1 MRLSQLR
8 PALLGVALIASGLTI
23 AAPAKQAE
31 AAIVGCSVSIAGRVT
46 TAGGPVPCQ
55 VSTTA
60 TQDFLNT
67 SPMTVNGDGGFFGQT
82 DWSFLGK
89 DDAPGTQAGGFDVT
103 DFSGFGTYGQWM
115 LIFKS
120 GNGTFLTGYL
130 LDATQWTGTW
140 TTPFETTNPR
150 GKIILKDV
158 SHISYYARGTAP
170 VDPFPDPAVGVPAP
184 ASFAL
189 LGLGLLGLAAVRR
202 KRG

>member
-1 MRLSQLR
+1 MRLSHLR
-8 PALLGVALIASGLTI
+8 PALLGAAIIASALTLG
-23 AAPAKQAE
+23 APARQAE
-31 AAIVGCSVSIAGRVT
+31 AAIIGCSAAIAGRVA
-46 TAGGPVPCQ
+46 TAGACQ
-55 VSTTA
+55 VSTIA

-89 DDAPGTQAGGFDVT
+89 DENPGKQSGGFDVT
-103 DFSGFGTYGQWM
+103 DFAGSDTYGAWM

-150 GKIILKDV
+150 GKITLKDV

-170 VDPFPDPAVGVPAP
+170 LDPFPDPAVGVPAP

-189 LGLGLLGLAAVRR
+189 LGAGLLGLAAVRR
-202 KRG
+202 RRG